1 MQRLMQNSRQIIM
14 PNKNMKRIEE
24 TITRVQKMEQY
35 FDEIAE
41 VVRLNPKLLQSDA
54 SIREKLEELIVYY
67 EGGLWMQDYECDE
80 RGELPKDLKKGVLSE
95 DGVYNLLTEVNE
107 NCYGSIEDENFHTES
122 YCEK

>member
-1 MQRLMQNSRQIIM
+1 MQRLMQNSRKIIM

-24 TITRVQKMEQY
+24 TIARVQKMEQY

-80 RGELPKDLKKGVLSE
+80 RGELPKSLKRGVLSE
-95 DGVYNLLTEVNE
+95 DGLYNLLSDVGN
-107 NCYGSIEDENFHTES
+107 IKKES
-122 YCEK
+122 YEEL

>member
-80 RGELPKDLKKGVLSE
+80 RGELPKSLKRGVLSE
-95 DGVYNLLTEVNE
+95 DGLYNLLSDVGN
-107 NCYGSIEDENFHTES
+107 IKKES
-122 YCEK
+122 YEE